1 MAKTAMGMISGSVAP
16 LLMARIKLT
25 RLLFVS
31 QLGQFVVFSL
41 LVLYLWNRGD
51 SSVLLQLLGIAWI
64 AETFGIV
71 PLFVFAACLT
81 SVTVVI
87 GLLSYKVFHRAEETG
102 QESASTL

>member
-1 MAKTAMGMISGSVAP
+1 M
-16 LLMARIKLT
+16 
-25 RLLFVS
+25 
-31 QLGQFVVFSL
+31 
-41 LVLYLWNRGD
+41 
-51 SSVLLQLLGIAWI
+51 QLLGMAWI